1 MGLTSVSSVGLVA
14 VVRGIAVIV
23 SVTKKALIIVG
34 HVHTGGTSRAFA
46 VRRGTVGHGRC
57 DTSSSPTAVT
67 AGSSAWGDI
76 LVGQLEVFLFFGR
89 GEFAVLRPG
98 VMLGLDVSAAVNLD
112 LRGNPIHAGFAT
124 TASPRGAVSGS
135 RSGSVV
141 GSLATSAVDR
151 RHATPVP
158 GSGSVSGL
166 GYSPG
171 VGEED
176 LLHGVKGEES
186 VAINQ
191 DRRMDRVESGVFDAV
206 PKIKD
211 FHLFSKG
218 VHTMFGQIL
227 VEVVL
232 FNMLID
238 VGLKGETPAFGI
250 EPVVLKV
257 LDDPI
262 LGGGGHSFTEEVSV
276 KGTVGLSTVLRLG
289 ELFSVGPCG

>member
-1 MGLTSVSSVGLVA
+1 VGE
-14 VVRGIAVIV
+14 
-23 SVTKKALIIVG
+23 
-34 HVHTGGTSRAFA
+34 
-46 VRRGTVGHGRC
+46 
-57 DTSSSPTAVT
+57 
-67 AGSSAWGDI
+67 
-76 LVGQLEVFLFFGR
+76 LEVLLSFG
-89 GEFAVLRPG
+89 GSEFTVLRPG
-98 VMLGLDVSAAVNLD
+98 VMFGLDVSAAVNFN
-112 LRGNPIHAGFAT
+112 LRGNAIHAGFAT
-124 TASPRGAVSGS
+124 TASPRGIITGSGS
-135 RSGSVV
+135 GPVM
-141 GSLATSAVDR
+141 GSLATVAMDR

-158 GSGSVSGL
+158 GSGGVSGL
-166 GYSPG
+166 GYCPG

-176 LLHGVKGEES
+176 LLHRVKGEES

-191 DRRMDRVESGVFDAV
+191 DRRMDRVESGVFDSI

-238 VGLKGETPAFGI
+238 VGLKGETPTFRV
-250 EPVVLKV
+250 EPVGLEV

-289 ELFSVGPCG
+289 ELLCVGPCG